1 MRSCSSARS
10 VEGSAVTLAND
21 CSIAN
26 ATTCSANSGL
36 PSDCCTKR
44 RAAPGGG
51 DASASR
57 PATSSSVCSGESGS
71 SIASTPGPSGPAHDG
86 RSSSSSGRAS
96 ATSTI
101 GPSANAARYSTRSS
115 SHGSAQCRSSSAID
129 ERPVGGDP
137 LEQAPERPLDLL
149 ARPCAPAR
157 ADRDRRRDRRSARRA
172 RRRRAARRGPRGCRS
187 RRGRARP
194 RRARRRSCS
203 RRRRGSGRRRR
214 TCPRE
219 RTSVN
224 SRTRRDLPMPG
235 GPSSVTT
242 WGRRSRPR
250 ALERIR
256 EQRRARSRG

>member
-36 PSDCCTKR
+36 PSDCWTKR

-51 DASASR
+51 DASASS

-71 SIASTPGPSGPAHDG
+71 SVASTPGPSGPAHDG

-115 SHGSAQCRSSSAID
+115 SHGSAQCRSSSATTSGPSAAIA
-129 ERPVGGDP
+129 
-137 LEQAPERPLDLL
+137 LEQPAERPLDLL
-149 ARPCAPAR
+149 ARAAATAG
-157 ADRDRRRDRRSARRA
+157 ADRDRDAVGDLLA
-172 RRRRAARRGPRGCRS
+172 ALDVGEPARRGPRRCRR
-187 RRGRARP
+187 RRGRAPP
-194 RRARRRSCS
+194 RRARTRSCS

-214 TCPRE
+214 VVPSGTDV
-219 RTSVN
+219 VN
-224 SRTRRDLPMPG
+224 SRTSRDLPMPG

-242 WGRRSRPR
+242 CGRRSALRPLERVGEQR
-250 ALERIR
+250 AL
-256 EQRRARSRG
+256 AHRG